1 MSGSLLILG
10 LFGSAC
16 TPDAP
21 QTSPTPTRAAVAH
34 LAAGRP
40 QQAAAAFER
49 GCGDADLAACDALGK
64 LLSEGR
70 GVEADPGR
78 AEILHRRACDGGL
91 AAGCANLGA
100 LVAGR
105 GDPAGAADLFRR
117 ACVAGEVAGCSNL
130 AVMYTL
136 GRGVARDPD
145 RAAFLTRWACEGGD
159 STACGRLPK

>member
-1 MSGSLLILG
+1 MSGALLIFG
-10 LFGSAC
+10 LLWPAC
-16 TPDAP
+16 TADIPRTPA
-21 QTSPTPTRAAVAH
+21 TSTRAAVAH

-40 QQAAAAFER
+40 RQAVSAFEEACE
-49 GCGDADLAACDALGK
+49 GGDLAACDALGK

-70 GVEADPGR
+70 GAGADPGR
-78 AEILHRRACDGGL
+78 AETLHRRACDGGV
-91 AAGCANLGA
+91 AAGCANLGV

-105 GDPAGAADLFRR
+105 GDPAAAAELFRR

-130 AVMYTL
+130 AVMYTQ
-136 GRGVARDPD
+136 GRGVARDAE